1 MGGNGWTVRSQ
12 RVATAARPLHNTT
25 MRIVWNAGLPI
36 PHTAIQVP
44 PECVTAQ
51 ESEMFIEHS
60 QPPERNE
67 YDSCDGCLHIYPGN
81 AFGSTRSPCELE
93 RDPVVCD
100 AKILVPSADCNEPAE
115 LPEGPQ
121 SNEPAE
127 PVRAVTRTLE
137 RKSGRRR
144 IGE

>member
-1 MGGNGWTVRSQ
+1 
-12 RVATAARPLHNTT
+12 
-25 MRIVWNAGLPI
+25 
-36 PHTAIQVP
+36 
-44 PECVTAQ
+44 
-51 ESEMFIEHS
+51 MFIEHS